1 MNLAKS
7 LKIESVSR
15 LQPTPPHQMSPKQ
28 TVAEAV
34 ALLRQNEV
42 GCLLVCDKERLVGIF
57 TERDLMR
64 RILAKGK
71 PLTLPLAE
79 CMTPDPTVVHP
90 KESIAAAIQRMEA
103 GGYRHLP
110 VVDAFGRPVGV
121 LSVKQ
126 IVHYIVEHF
135 PATIYNLPPDPDVVQ
150 HEREGA

>member
-15 LQPTPPHQMSPKQ
+15 LNPTPPLHLTAGQ

-34 ALLRQNEV
+34 AVLRKEQV
-42 GCLLVCDKERLVGIF
+42 GCLLICEANKLVGIF

-64 RILAKGK
+64 RILAQGK
-71 PLTLPLAE
+71 PLTLTLRE
-79 CMTPDPTVVHP
+79 CMTPNPAVVNP
-90 KESIAAAIQRMEA
+90 KDSIATAITRMET

-110 VVDAFGRPVGV
+110 VVDETGRPLGV

-135 PATIYNLPPDPDVVQ
+135 PATVYNLPPDPNVVQ
-150 HEREGA
+150 QEREGA